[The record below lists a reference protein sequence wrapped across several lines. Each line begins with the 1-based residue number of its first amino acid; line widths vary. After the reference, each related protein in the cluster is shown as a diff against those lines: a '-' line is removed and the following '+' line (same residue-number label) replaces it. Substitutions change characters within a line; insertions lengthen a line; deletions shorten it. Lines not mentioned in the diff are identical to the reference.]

1 MRSTSTPP
9 KYCCWLGGSDAPAAA
24 TCGSGLTAAVVAL
37 ALHRCVAAAVPIYD
51 GAWCEYE
58 ASGLPVVVDAE

>member
-1 MRSTSTPP
+1 MIHEDSMQTDSLSSMTKHRAQ
-9 KYCCWLGGSDAPAAA
+9 LAPHPV
-24 TCGSGLTAAVVAL
+24 LAL
-37 ALHRCVAAAVPIYD
+37 ALHRCGAAAVPIYD